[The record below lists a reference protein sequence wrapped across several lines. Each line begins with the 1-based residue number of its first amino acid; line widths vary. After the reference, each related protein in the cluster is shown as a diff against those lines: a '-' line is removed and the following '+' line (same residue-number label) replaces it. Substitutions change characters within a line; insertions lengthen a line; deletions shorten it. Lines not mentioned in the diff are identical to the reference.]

1 MHHSFAAASSDHRC
15 ETDQPQWWENQ
26 TYPFSTLTPAP
37 FHSQTTTNYHPH
49 AHHLSLPQDCA
60 LSLSCVW
67 LCPHGLWPARLLCP
81 WDSPG
86 KNTGVGCHAL
96 LQGIFPTQGPNA
108 GLLCCGWVLYHL
120 RHQALCLL
128 LIGPSAHPLVQPLR
142 ALVFL
147 DFGLCKLD
155 LLPCYSY
162 GLAYLNT
169 GLSSSPWTSGPQVS
183 VLTSPSTW
191 ELLIIFQPS
200 LRLNIPT
207 HYSIG

>member
-1 MHHSFAAASSDHRC
+1 MTVPPRTVARQAPLSMG
-15 ETDQPQWWENQ
+15 
-26 TYPFSTLTPAP
+26 FSRQEYWSGLPCPPPGDLPNPGTKRRSPA
-37 FHSQTTTNYHPH
+37 
-49 AHHLSLPQDCA
+49 
-60 LSLSCVW
+60 
-67 LCPHGLWPARLLCP
+67 LW
-81 WDSPG
+81 
-86 KNTGVGCHAL
+86 V
-96 LQGIFPTQGPNA
+96 
-108 GLLCCGWVLYHL
+108 VLYHL

-169 GLSSSPWTSGPQVS
+169 GLSSSPWISRPQVS

-207 HYSIG
+207 HYSTG